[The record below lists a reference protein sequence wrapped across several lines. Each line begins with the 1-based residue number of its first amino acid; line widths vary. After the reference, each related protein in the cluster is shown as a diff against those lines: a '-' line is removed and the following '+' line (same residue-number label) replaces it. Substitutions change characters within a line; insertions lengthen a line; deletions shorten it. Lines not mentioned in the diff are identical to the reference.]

1 MLNKK
6 YKKGIEPEN
15 IEKQGLPLS
24 SSKFISSDITQNNQ
38 LIGDWGSGG
47 LTPLGAL
54 SPNKMTSLFS
64 RFSFKTNTLQF
75 SFTFS
80 IKHIFFNLTLI

>member
-15 IEKQGLPLS
+15 IEKRGLPLS
-24 SSKFISSDITQNNQ
+24 SSMFIGALKPNQ